1 MGNTK
6 DNKEVYTN
14 SSAKKPQKISTNK
27 KTKNSA
33 ITKARKKNSQVKTT
47 QSKPKTNNVKTTASV
62 NNSKTNSVKP
72 NNTSKPT
79 NTQRVNQVPDRVNAN
94 SVVNKRPINTPIFN
108 ANAFQNN
115 INTNNNVRGSIDK
128 NKQNSKYKSRASS
141 LLKDKKPV
149 YFNQIIASSSVE
161 SGEKTKLDS
170 IKEWLNKRVKVN
182 NIIRGVNANYRV
194 KKKIK
199 SQDPVLVVLTVLI
212 FAVGLIILTKNVSAI
227 GTTEPATELKAV
239 GTFEK
244 NEEVVDLSSILASN
258 IETSE
263 SKEILTITRSVNF
276 ETEYTNSSK
285 LPLNEEKIVQQG
297 STGLEEVTFM
307 RTYNNNDVVND
318 NIININRLENP
329 IQEKIEVGTNQ
340 WMAEQKIHL
349 GETMYVNDDTL
360 LMKNASDNSEELGNI
375 IKYYDV
381 ILLDIAN
388 NEWCKVQLFD
398 YIGYVHKSSLTSAS
412 VDSSLPEK
420 SRKQKIVSV
429 VSSNMAVNEKSGLAK
444 SDFYYILSNNSSDV
458 NHIFDTNAG
467 VFYNCEEK
475 YNINGVFLAAIGIH
489 ESGWGTSTIS
499 RNKKNLFGYGA
510 YDSDPYNMSYT
521 FESYEEGIEL
531 VARMLVKYYINPAG
545 TPIFD
550 NQIAKA
556 SYYSGSTIRAVNTKY
571 ASDPNWNIKVYNIM
585 RNLYN
590 KLAP

>member
-6 DNKEVYTN
+6 ENNKLNTN

-33 ITKARKKNSQVKTT
+33 VSKARKKNSQAKKAVAPSKT
-47 QSKPKTNNVKTTASV
+47 KTNNINVGRPV
-62 NNSKTNSVKP
+62 NNQIP
-72 NNTSKPT
+72 NRVNPT
-79 NTQRVNQVPDRVNAN
+79 NVIN
-94 SVVNKRPINTPIFN
+94 RPTNNIVFN
-108 ANAFQNN
+108 ANVFQNN
-115 INTNNNVRGSIDK
+115 LVKNNNVRGSIDK
-128 NKQNSKYKSRASS
+128 TDAQNSKYKSRASS

-161 SGEKTKLDS
+161 ASETSKLDA
-170 IKEWLNKRVKVN
+170 IKEWINKKVKVN
-182 NIIRGVNANYRV
+182 HVIRGVNANYRV

-199 SQDPVLVVLTVLI
+199 SQDPVLVILTVLI

-227 GTTEPATELKAV
+227 GTTEPAKELKAV

-258 IETSE
+258 MENSE
-263 SKEILTITRSVNF
+263 SKEILTITRNVNF
-276 ETEYTNSSK
+276 ETEYSNSSK

-297 STGLEEVTFM
+297 STGKEEVTFM

-318 NIININRLENP
+318 TVININRLENP

-349 GETMYVNDDTL
+349 GETIYVNNDTL
-360 LMKNASDNSEELGNI
+360 LMKNPSDNSEELGNI

-381 ILLDIAN
+381 VLLDIAN
-388 NEWCKVQLFD
+388 NEWCKVQIFD
-398 YIGYVHKSSLTSAS
+398 YIGYVHKGSLTSSS

-429 VSSNMAVNEKSGLAK
+429 VSSNMAVNEKSGLSK

-458 NHIFDTNAG
+458 NHIFDTNAA

-510 YDSDPYNMSYT
+510 YDDDPYNKSYT
-521 FESYEEGIEL
+521 FESYEEGIDL
-531 VARMLVKYYINPAG
+531 VARMLVKYYINPSG
-545 TPIFD
+545 TPIYD
-550 NQIAKA
+550 NQVAKA

>member
-6 DNKEVYTN
+6 DNKEVNTN
-14 SSAKKPQKISTNK
+14 SNAKKPQKISTNK

-33 ITKARKKNSQVKTT
+33 ITKARKKNSQAKTT
-47 QSKPKTNNVKTTASV
+47 QSKPKQNIVKSTAASASKPKANNVQS
-62 NNSKTNSVKP
+62 NNR
-72 NNTSKPT
+72 PT
-79 NTQRVNQVPDRVNAN
+79 NTQRVNKAQNRVNAT
-94 SVVNKRPINTPIFN
+94 SIVNNRPVNTPIFN

-115 INTNNNVRGSIDK
+115 ISTNNNVRGSVDK
-128 NKQNSKYKSRASS
+128 NNGQNSKYKSRASS

-161 SGEKTKLDS
+161 SSEKTKLDS
-170 IKEWLNKRVKVN
+170 IKEWINKKIKVN
-182 NIIRGVNANYRV
+182 SVIRGVNANYRV

-199 SQDPVLVVLTVLI
+199 SQDPVLVILTVLI

-227 GTTEPATELKAV
+227 GTTEPAKELKAV

-329 IQEKIEVGTNQ
+329 VQEKIEVGTNQ

-360 LMKNASDNSEELGNI
+360 LMKNPSDNSEELGNI

-381 ILLDIAN
+381 TLLDIAN

-412 VDSSLPEK
+412 VDGSLPEK

-444 SDFYYILSNNSSDV
+444 SDFYYILSNNISDV

-550 NQIAKA
+550 NQVAKA